1 MDATQPT
8 EFPLAAFGTE
18 AGLPRRD
25 AAGIDAGGTLVK
37 IAYIKDGVARLRKFR
52 SDRLEEAA
60 AWIGTELPE
69 APLCLTGG
77 KGAKLAAL
85 IGRKTKMMPEF
96 EATCSGVR
104 LLLPPEIAGRAFL
117 LANVGTGTSVHVID
131 GGRQIRVGGT
141 GLGGGTI
148 VGLSRL
154 LTGIDDYDAIVAA
167 ASAGDRGVADLKV
180 RHIYEGMEPPID
192 GELTASNFGRVPP
205 GAAIGDGRNG
215 TVAREDALASVIGMV
230 GEAVATLCV
239 SAAAAHGLKTIV
251 YIGSSFNGNAPLRR
265 AIESYTCFRGGEP
278 HFVENGEFSGALG
291 ALLRLGRRAARV

>member
-1 MDATQPT
+1 MDATRPMA
-8 EFPLAAFGTE
+8 FLATDCKAAG
-18 AGLPRRD
+18 GLPGRD

-37 IAYIKDGVARLRKFR
+37 LAYVKDGITWLRKFR

-60 AWIGTELPE
+60 EWLGKELPD
-69 APLCLTGG
+69 APVCLTGG
-77 KGAKLAAL
+77 KGAKLAAW
-85 IGRKTKMMPEF
+85 IGRRAEMVPEF

-104 LLLPPEIAGRAFL
+104 LLLPPEIGGRAFL

-131 GGRQIRVGGT
+131 GGRHVRVGGT

-154 LTGIDDYDAIVAA
+154 LTGIDEYDAIVEA
-167 ASAGDRGVADLKV
+167 ASRGDRGAADLKV
-180 RHIYEGMEPPID
+180 RHIYEGLEPPID

-205 GAAIGDGRNG
+205 GSSIGDGRDG

-239 SAAAAHGLKTIV
+239 SAAAAHGVKTIV
-251 YIGSSFNGNAPLRR
+251 YIGSSFSGNAPLRE
-265 AIESYTCFRGGEP
+265 AIESYTRFRGGEP
-278 HFVENGEFSGALG
+278 HFVGNGEFSGALG
-291 ALLRLGRRAARV
+291 ALLRLGRMTV